1 MIFSLL
7 LAALVLFLLL
17 YGLWETALIGLII
30 VCLLFGALLLH
41 RGHFHHHGGYISIDL
56 YAQKS
61 RLCHWHSGAKLIFC
75 LVCAFISVWAKNIY
89 VPVFIFCAMSF
100 LTLALGKTPVSY
112 YLSLLTVP
120 AVFILL
126 SALAIIIEISPIPE
140 GVLCLPAGS
149 FYLCVTKANQEK
161 AAGIMLSAFGA
172 VSCLYMLSLST
183 PIYRIFEALRKM
195 RLPFVVIEL
204 MYLIYRYLFILLETH
219 QNMVYSAASRLG
231 YRSPVTSLKTMLNT
245 SFNLF
250 FTSLRRASG
259 MYDAMEARCY
269 DGEIR
274 FLMEDE
280 SFDMAQVFVFL
291 SVPAAAV
298 LIWIMSRR

>member
-17 YGLWETALIGLII
+17 YGLLETSLIGLII
-30 VCLLFGALLLH
+30 VCLLLGALLLH
-41 RGHFHHHGGYISIDL
+41 RAYPHHHGGYISIDL
-56 YAQKS
+56 YAQRSK
-61 RLCHWHSGAKLIFC
+61 LCPWHSGAKLVFC
-75 LVCAFISVWAKNIY
+75 LVCAFISVWAKSIY
-89 VPVFIFCAMSF
+89 VPIFIFLVMSF

-126 SALAIIIEISPIPE
+126 SVLAIIIEISSVPG

-149 FYLCVTKANQEK
+149 FYLCVTNTNQEK

-219 QNMVYSAASRLG
+219 QNMVYAAASRLG
-231 YRSPVTSLKTMLNT
+231 YRGPITSLKTMLSS

-250 FTSLRRASG
+250 FTSLRRAFG

-274 FLMEDE
+274 FLTEDE
-280 SFDMAQVFVFL
+280 SFDGWQLFVFL
-291 SVPAAAV
+291 LVLAAAA
-298 LIWIMSRR
+298 LIWIISGR